1 MNIKIPQFRFNFVI
15 QFSQQYFDIGC
26 DFYEMI
32 IGFKSNKILAIFII
46 TTTNHK

>member
-26 DFYEMI
+26 DVYEMI
-32 IGFKSNKILAIFII
+32 TGFKSDKILVIFITI
-46 TTTNHK
+46 TTSYK